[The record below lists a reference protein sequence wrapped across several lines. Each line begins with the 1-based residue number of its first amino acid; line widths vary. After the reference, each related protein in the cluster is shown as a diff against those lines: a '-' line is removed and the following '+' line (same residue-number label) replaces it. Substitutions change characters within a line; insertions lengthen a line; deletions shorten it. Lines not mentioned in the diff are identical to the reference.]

1 MRSVRPHPRVA
12 TTRRSK
18 SFKEVVLVR
27 LATVIVALLC
37 AVPLLIV
44 AIALGPVII
53 GILCAVGCTLLVAAL
68 VYFVIGLGKLGLFV
82 ERTAVRH
89 TRH

>member
-1 MRSVRPHPRVA
+1 M
-12 TTRRSK
+12 
-18 SFKEVVLVR
+18 R

-37 AVPLLIV
+37 AVPALIV

-53 GILCAVGCTLLVAAL
+53 GILCAVGCMLLVAAL
-68 VYFVIGLGKLGLFV
+68 VYLVMGLGKLGLSV
-82 ERTAVRH
+82 ERTAVRR

>member
-1 MRSVRPHPRVA
+1 M
-12 TTRRSK
+12 
-18 SFKEVVLVR
+18 R

-53 GILCAVGCTLLVAAL
+53 GILCAVGCMLLVAAL
-68 VYFVIGLGKLGLFV
+68 VYFVIGLGKLGLSA
-82 ERTAVRH
+82 ERTAVRY
-89 TRH
+89 TRAKR